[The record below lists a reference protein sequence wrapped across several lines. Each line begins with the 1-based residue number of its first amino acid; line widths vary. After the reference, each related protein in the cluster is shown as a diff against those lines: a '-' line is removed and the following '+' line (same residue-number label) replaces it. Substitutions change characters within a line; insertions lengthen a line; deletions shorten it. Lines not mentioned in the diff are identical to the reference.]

1 MENAE
6 INIVSSKDGALVCL
20 YGQIDIDS
28 SPEVRDQLVA
38 LLNASHA
45 KAVTIDLSAIT
56 HIDSSGVATLI
67 EALKIARAHK
77 TEIKLQ
83 GLPNRLRKLFEVTGM
98 LALFNGESNTAQHGK
113 AV

>member
-1 MENAE
+1 MDNTE

-20 YGQIDIDS
+20 SGQIDIDS
-28 SPEVRDQLVA
+28 SPAVRDRLVA
-38 LLNASHA
+38 LLNAPRP

-67 EALKIARAHK
+67 EALKIARGQT
-77 TEIKLQ
+77 TEITLQ
-83 GLPNRLRKLFEVTGM
+83 GLPHRLRTLFEVTGI